1 MGYKVGDMVVYPRH
15 GAAKVEAITDRTV
28 RGVTREY
35 LQLSVLSSD
44 GLVINVPVDNVKK
57 VGVRDIVDA
66 NEVSKVFEILRTP
79 IIEKEMNWSRR
90 YKLNV
95 EKIATGD
102 VNKIAEVVRDLAQ
115 RDVDEHGLSA
125 GEKRMLTRA
134 RSILT
139 SEIALS
145 EKIEESEA
153 QRLLDVNLGYEQ
165 PQPGDE
171 AHHTEAP
178 EEAAQDT
185 LARLEAEGKKLKKK
199 CSAPPC
205 ASARGSMPTGSPLP
219 MPTGRCG
226 WPVCR
231 GTVPASRAIR
241 MAMSPRTR

>member
-15 GAAKVEAITDRTV
+15 GAAKVEAITERTV

-44 GLVINVPVDNVKK
+44 GLVKK

-185 LARLEAEGKKLKKK
+185 LARLEAEGKKSKKK
-199 CSAPPC
+199 
-205 ASARGSMPTGSPLP
+205 
-219 MPTGRCG
+219 
-226 WPVCR
+226 
-231 GTVPASRAIR
+231 
-241 MAMSPRTR
+241 